1 MSRYTDIIQ
10 SLMVISLNLTIVQYC
25 SPIPETDFT
34 RIVGKVHIVLSDEN
48 EHVHG
53 LPNLIR
59 QA

>member
-1 MSRYTDIIQ
+1 MGQYIDKIQ
-10 SLMVISLNLTIVQYC
+10 SLMVISLIATIVQYC

-34 RIVGKVHIVLSDEN
+34 RIVGKVHIVLSAEN